1 MSRLAA
7 ILLIT
12 VAFARTLDATTLV
25 PLSFSQLVNESS
37 SIVFGRVV
45 DVRGQWSDDRR
56 FIESVVSLDVMRG
69 LKGGAVERIAF
80 TVPGGQAGRYVNVI
94 PGAPSFAVGDMAV
107 VFLTARGARLPV
119 TTGLTQG
126 VFRVQRDDAG
136 GWLVVPPIV
145 ETQGRVVRGDL
156 SRKPLS
162 FAAFETTVKTTM
174 VAAR

>member
-7 ILLIT
+7 ILLIA

-56 FIESVVSLDVMRG
+56 FIESVVSLEVMRG
-69 LKGGAVERIAF
+69 FKGGTVDRIAF

-145 ETQGRVVRGDL
+145 ETQGRVVRGDVN
-156 SRKPLS
+156 RKPLS
-162 FAAFETTVKTTM
+162 LPAFETSVKTTM